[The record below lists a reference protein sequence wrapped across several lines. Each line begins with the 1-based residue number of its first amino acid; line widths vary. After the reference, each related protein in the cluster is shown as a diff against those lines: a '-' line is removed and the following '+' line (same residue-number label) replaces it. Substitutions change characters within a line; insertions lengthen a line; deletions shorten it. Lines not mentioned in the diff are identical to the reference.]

1 MKKDLFKKAQ
11 LALMALCLIFTT
23 TALCSCGGD
32 DDDDPT
38 NIENPNGGEDGDG
51 TKTDNGLTM
60 DKVVGTW
67 KINHIKEEYLQNGKV
82 VGSYE
87 EDFTA
92 EKDYIVVYSD
102 GRAVYMEYSDS
113 RNIWHADGTVRFII
127 EKGKLTC
134 LGGDF
139 GDVQLVSL
147 DGDDMVVS
155 ATSMEGNEGQRN
167 QLTLHRVTN
176 RMEARDVLND

>member
-60 DKVVGTW
+60 DKVVGTG
-67 KINHIKEEYLQNGKV
+67 KINHINDDYLQNVEV
-82 VGSYE
+82 VGRY
-87 EDFTA
+87 
-92 EKDYIVVYSD
+92 
-102 GRAVYMEYSDS
+102 
-113 RNIWHADGTVRFII
+113 
-127 EKGKLTC
+127 
-134 LGGDF
+134 
-139 GDVQLVSL
+139 
-147 DGDDMVVS
+147 
-155 ATSMEGNEGQRN
+155 
-167 QLTLHRVTN
+167 
-176 RMEARDVLND
+176 